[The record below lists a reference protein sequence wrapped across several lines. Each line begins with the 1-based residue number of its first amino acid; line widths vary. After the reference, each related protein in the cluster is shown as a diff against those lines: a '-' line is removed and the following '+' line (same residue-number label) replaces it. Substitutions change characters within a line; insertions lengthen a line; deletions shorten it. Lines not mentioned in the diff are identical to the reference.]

1 MAENLKPVALLLLLL
16 NLCMYMIL
24 AILSGWA
31 LNVAIER
38 GFIIG
43 PELRL
48 PAHFHPIFFPIG
60 NFATGFFVLFSLIA
74 GVVGIASAIVGFT
87 HLRFWSYRSLQPAA
101 SFGLIAWALTVLAMG
116 LACQEISFDRRNAKL
131 GTMETFTVVLTVTQF
146 FYVLAIHGGSHGPIP
161 VERPAE
167 ISRQHA

>member
-16 NLCMYMIL
+16 NLCLYTIL
-24 AILSGWA
+24 AIIGGWA
-31 LNVAIER
+31 LNVSVER

-74 GVVGIASAIVGFT
+74 GVVGIASAMVGFA
-87 HLRFWSYRSLQPAA
+87 HLRFWSYHSLQPAA
-101 SFGLIAWALTVLAMG
+101 ALGLVAWALTVLAMG

-131 GTMETFTVVLTVTQF
+131 GTMEAFTIVLTVTQF
-146 FYVLAIHGGSHGPIP
+146 FYVLAIVHGGNHGPVP
-161 VERPAE
+161 VERRGNLA
-167 ISRQHA
+167 

>member
-16 NLCMYMIL
+16 NLCLYTIL
-24 AILSGWA
+24 AIIGGWA
-31 LNVAIER
+31 LNVSIER

-74 GVVGIASAIVGFT
+74 GVVGIASAMVGFN
-87 HLRFWSYRSLQPAA
+87 HLRFWNYHSLQPAA
-101 SFGLIAWALTVLAMG
+101 ALGLLAWALTVLAMG

-131 GTMETFTVVLTVTQF
+131 GTMEAFTIVLTVTQF
-146 FYVLAIHGGSHGPIP
+146 FYVLAIHGGSHGPVP
-161 VERPAE
+161 VER
-167 ISRQHA
+167 HAGNLP

>member
-16 NLCMYMIL
+16 NMCLYTIL
-24 AILSGWA
+24 AIIGGWA
-31 LNVAIER
+31 LNVSIER

-74 GVVGIASAIVGFT
+74 GVVGIASAMVGFT
-87 HLRFWSYRSLQPAA
+87 HLRFWNYHSLQPAA
-101 SFGLIAWALTVLAMG
+101 AMGLLAWALTVLAMG

-131 GTMETFTVVLTVTQF
+131 GTMETFTIVLTVTQF
-146 FYVLAIHGGSHGPIP
+146 FYVLAIHGGSHGPVP
-161 VERPAE
+161 VERHGTLP
-167 ISRQHA
+167 

>member
-16 NLCMYMIL
+16 NLCMYVIL
-24 AILSGWA
+24 AIIGGWA
-31 LNVAIER
+31 LNVAIDR

-60 NFATGFFVLFSLIA
+60 NFATGFFVLFSLLA
-74 GVVGIASAIVGFT
+74 GVVGIASAIVGFN
-87 HLRFWSYRSLQPAA
+87 HLRFWNYHSLQPAA
-101 SFGLIAWALTVLAMG
+101 ALGLGAWALTVLAMG

-131 GTMETFTVVLTVTQF
+131 GTMETFTIILTVTQF
-146 FYVLAIHGGSHGPIP
+146 FYVLAIHGGSHGPAVP
-161 VERPAE
+161 VERRRNFAG
-167 ISRQHA
+167 

>member
-16 NLCMYMIL
+16 NLCMYVIL
-24 AILSGWA
+24 AIIGGWA
-31 LNVAIER
+31 LNVAIDR

-60 NFATGFFVLFSLIA
+60 NFATGFFVLFSLLA
-74 GVVGIASAIVGFT
+74 GVVGIASAIVGFN
-87 HLRFWSYRSLQPAA
+87 HLRFWNYHSLQPAA
-101 SFGLIAWALTVLAMG
+101 ALGLLAWALTVLAMG

-131 GTMETFTVVLTVTQF
+131 GTMETFTIILTVTQF
-146 FYVLAIHGGSHGPIP
+146 FYVLAIHGGRSHGPGVP
-161 VERPAE
+161 VERHSNVAG
-167 ISRQHA
+167 

>member
-16 NLCMYMIL
+16 NLCLYTIL
-24 AILSGWA
+24 AIIGGWA
-31 LNVAIER
+31 LNVSVER

-74 GVVGIASAIVGFT
+74 GVVGIASAMVGFA
-87 HLRFWSYRSLQPAA
+87 HLRFWSYHSLQPAA
-101 SFGLIAWALTVLAMG
+101 ALGLVAWALTVLAMG
-116 LACQEISFDRRNAKL
+116 LACREISFDRRNAKL
-131 GTMETFTVVLTVTQF
+131 GTMEAFTIVLTVTQF
-146 FYVLAIHGGSHGPIP
+146 FYVLAIVHGGNHGPVP
-161 VERPAE
+161 VERRGNLA
-167 ISRQHA
+167 